1 MFYNFSV
8 ILKYYV
14 DIEMFSPIIN
24 RILHGFIKEYPG
36 LIALTM
42 SSTIST
48 FIIDSVVTPRLL
60 GSTFKDVS
68 NAKDLRSNLTKLVLT
83 WILSQVGN
91 GLTDYCFAKVDIK
104 ICSYL
109 NKHIFHKLFLKY
121 EHDHQNISIAKLMDT
136 IDLLQNTL
144 ESMLYRFL
152 SVFPRFIILFIILV
166 NLYTIN
172 PKLGMYTAVILLL
185 FIIMILIQYQS
196 RTTVSYPM
204 MDSKIKYL
212 EHVDDVFV
220 NMERVSSVHEAMKK
234 EEENCTRLN
243 SEYTNQKWNSSKSVL
258 RNQFKNYAI
267 NIVIFSF
274 ILYQLFRSYQAKEI
288 SNDEVVTFLLSVSPL
303 FVNMYDIIFYMP
315 EFTRYFGI
323 LSYHTDF
330 MTELFS
336 HEEHS
341 GKDVHLNSN
350 EITFE
355 NVSYSYKDNP
365 VLTNV
370 SLTIP
375 SGSFI
380 TLRGPSGIGKST
392 LFKLLSRNLS
402 PSEGLIKVD
411 GHDISELSISCIRK
425 NLLCLNQH
433 STLFNNT
440 VYNNMIYGEDD
451 SPILR
456 TKVENLIR
464 EHHWTSLFPD
474 KDNFSSLDANV
485 GHLGNKLSG
494 GQRQL
499 VHLIRCFLTSS
510 PILLLDEPTSA
521 IDSMNTK
528 EIMDFIGL
536 INRQGKTIL
545 LISHEDDV
553 FSDKILDFKT
563 MAITS
568 SV

>member
-1 MFYNFSV
+1 
-8 ILKYYV
+8 
-14 DIEMFSPIIN
+14 
-24 RILHGFIKEYPG
+24 
-36 LIALTM
+36 
-42 SSTIST
+42 
-48 FIIDSVVTPRLL
+48 
-60 GSTFKDVS
+60 
-68 NAKDLRSNLTKLVLT
+68 
-83 WILSQVGN
+83 
-91 GLTDYCFAKVDIK
+91 
-104 ICSYL
+104 
-109 NKHIFHKLFLKY
+109 
-121 EHDHQNISIAKLMDT
+121 
-136 IDLLQNTL
+136 
-144 ESMLYRFL
+144 
-152 SVFPRFIILFIILV
+152 
-166 NLYTIN
+166 
-172 PKLGMYTAVILLL
+172 
-185 FIIMILIQYQS
+185 
-196 RTTVSYPM
+196 
-204 MDSKIKYL
+204 
-212 EHVDDVFV
+212 
-220 NMERVSSVHEAMKK
+220 
-234 EEENCTRLN
+234 
-243 SEYTNQKWNSSKSVL
+243 
-258 RNQFKNYAI
+258 
-267 NIVIFSF
+267 
-274 ILYQLFRSYQAKEI
+274 
-288 SNDEVVTFLLSVSPL
+288 
-303 FVNMYDIIFYMP
+303 MP

-392 LFKLLSRNLS
+392 LFKLLSRTLS
-402 PSEGLIKVD
+402 PSEGSIKVD

-425 NLLCLNQH
+425 NLLCLTQH

-464 EHHWTSLFPD
+464 EHHWTSLFSD
-474 KDNFSSLDANV
+474 KDNFESLDTNV

-528 EIMDFIGL
+528 EIMEFIGL

-553 FSDKILDFKT
+553 FSDKILDFNT
-563 MAITS
+563 MSITS